1 MRLVSVGFGSMVNVS
16 RIIAILSPES
26 APIRRRIQE
35 AKESQMLV
43 DATYGRKIRAVIIMD
58 SDHVVVSAIAP
69 ETIAAR
75 MSEEVKGEDTQ
86 WKTDEEC

>member
-1 MRLVSVGFGSMVNVS
+1 MRLVNVGFGSMVNVS
-16 RIIAILSPES
+16 RIIAILNPDS

-35 AKESQMLV
+35 AKESRMLV
-43 DATYGRKIRAVIIMD
+43 DATYGRKIRAAIIMD

-75 MSEEVKGEDTQ
+75 MNTDMKGEEAEWTE
-86 WKTDEEC
+86 KEC